1 MPSANAAL
9 AEAGDLIACV
19 NDGSLDPEE
28 LIELG
33 EVVTGTQ
40 PGRTDNEQV
49 TVFKSVGLAIQ
60 DLCAAA
66 AALERASRDGVG
78 TMVELS

>member
-1 MPSANAAL
+1 L

-40 PGRTDNEQV
+40 PGRGNAEEV
-49 TVFKSVGLAIQ
+49 TVFKSVGLAVQ

-66 AALERASRDGVG
+66 TALERAERDGIG
-78 TMVELS
+78 TVVEL